1 MRLNLKKDYIFY
13 INQFIKKLN
22 RENVP
27 KAWQKV
33 MIKHYLYDLIK
44 KNSKNIDR
52 PKTKRTGKPLMASH
66 MSSVNYLSNF

>member
-52 PKTKRTGKPLMASH
+52 PKTIC
-66 MSSVNYLSNF
+66 